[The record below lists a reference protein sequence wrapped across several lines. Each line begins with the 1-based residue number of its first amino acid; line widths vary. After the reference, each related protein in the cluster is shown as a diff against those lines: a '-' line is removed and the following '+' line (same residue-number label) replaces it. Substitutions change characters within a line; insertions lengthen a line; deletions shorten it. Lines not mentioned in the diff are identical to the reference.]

1 MTPAE
6 QQQILRLKKEVTPME
21 RVEAESGLT
30 AWENS
35 IQKADKILSKKQ
47 SKLSKKNNNKSI
59 HSLPSVTKQK
69 TIPPVRGSAA
79 DPTRI
84 QIDKVGQNLNQ
95 SSVDDEDVSN
105 NIRLSGECS
114 QVPTVSATCNSLNC
128 VFKLITEEESISIF
142 FPFPYSFCFFL
153 LYQ

>member
-35 IQKADKILSKKQ
+35 IQRADKSLSKKQ
-47 SKLSKKNNNKSI
+47 SNLKKDMISKSL
-59 HSLPSVTKQK
+59 HSLPSVSKSK
-69 TIPPVRGSAA
+69 NIPPVRGSGSAA
-79 DPTRI
+79 DQTRMKV
-84 QIDKVGQNLNQ
+84 DKAGQKPKQ
-95 SSVDDEDVSN
+95 SSLDDEDVAN

-114 QVPTVSATCNSLNC
+114 RLPMVSNTNVLC
-128 VFKLITEEESISIF
+128 
-142 FPFPYSFCFFL
+142 SF
-153 LYQ
+153 